1 MKLYRET
8 KKSGL
13 KVMNHSI
20 FNHKTPYVYA
30 TTDKIKYELDELMRI
45 VDLDNIDKL
54 SIDDLDVLLKKIV
67 KK

>member
-1 MKLYRET
+1 
-8 KKSGL
+8 
-13 KVMNHSI
+13 MNHSI
-20 FNHKTPYVYA
+20 FNHKTPYLYA
-30 TTDKIKYELDELMRI
+30 TTDKIEYELDELMRI